1 LSGIAVEPVVKQ
13 IRALLAALAMFCVAA
28 VAADAPIRIGVLA
41 NRGAEEAQRRWQ
53 PTADY
58 LNLYIP
64 GTSFVI
70 VPLDFDAVLKAVE
83 RGDVDFVI
91 ANSGNYVEL
100 EVRYGVSRIV
110 TLKNLRNGVV
120 CKYFGGVV
128 FTRADRKD
136 IQSIKDLRGK
146 SFLAVDERSMGGW
159 QMAWREIKD
168 EGLDPYRDFAALKFG
183 GTHDSVVYAVRDGLV
198 DAGTVRTDLFERVAS
213 EGKIDL
219 AQFRIL
225 NAKQKTP
232 EFPFLRST
240 RLYPEW
246 PMAKLRHT
254 SDEVAQRVASALL
267 NMPPDSA
274 AAKACESAGWTV
286 PLDYS
291 TVHECFRELRVS
303 PYQNYGQITLAD
315 VFREYR
321 WWLLSLGLSM
331 AALVVYMVGYRR
343 VNARLMKTHASLEA
357 ELAERRRA
365 EERLQGAQ
373 AELEARVAARTAEL
387 AGANEGLRAEIAER
401 GRALT
406 ALNASEQRF
415 RQLAENIRQ
424 VFWINNLEKTEMY
437 YVSPAY
443 QEIFGRP
450 AEELYANPKSFI
462 DLIHPEDREAVVA
475 SLPTQANGI
484 WEQEYR
490 VVHADGTIKWVR
502 ATGFPVRNEEGKVYR
517 IAGLVEDITERRMLE
532 QQFAQAQK
540 MEAVGQLSGGIAHDF
555 NNLLTVIAACC
566 DQIAL
571 ARNDA
576 EATRANVDM
585 IQDTVQRGAALT
597 RQLLTFSRRQVLTPK
612 ILNVNAI
619 IQGMAGILRRL
630 IGDAIQ
636 LELKLDPQLGH
647 IRADAGQIEQVLMN
661 LCVNARDAMPR
672 GGLLSITTSNFD
684 PAGKENAGRPE
695 SSLRGMHVMLRVADN
710 GVGIDPAIQSRIFE
724 PFFTTKT
731 QGQGTG
737 LGLPTVYGIV
747 RQSGGLVRFESQPG
761 KGTVFFV
768 YLAQTAPAASEKQ
781 DSGVSA
787 NRPGNE
793 TILLAEDDETVR
805 GSVSM
810 LLRMRGYTVLQ
821 APNGLEALRLFQAQ
835 QKSIQLLLTDMMMP
849 GMGGWELSQRVLAL
863 QPDASIIFM
872 SGHMPDPEVREA
884 IHRKGMVFV
893 QKPFTHQHLEAK
905 IREVL
910 DVRCQSG
917 T

>member
-1 LSGIAVEPVVKQ
+1 MRAWQLNRRAW
-13 IRALLAALAMFCVAA
+13 ALLVALAVIAFSIS
-28 VAADAPIRIGVLA
+28 AADAPIRIGVLA
-41 NRGAEEAQRRWQ
+41 NRGNEEALRRWQ

-58 LNLYIP
+58 LNLYVQ

-70 VPLDFDAVLKAVE
+70 VPLDFEEVFKTVE

-91 ANSGNYVEL
+91 ANSGNYVEM
-100 EVRYGVSRIV
+100 EVRFGVSRIV

-120 CKYFGGVV
+120 CKYFGGVI
-128 FTRADRKD
+128 FTRADRTD
-136 IQSIKDLRGK
+136 IQSIKDLKGK
-146 SFLAVDERSMGGW
+146 TFLAVDERSLGGW
-159 QMAWREIKD
+159 QMAWREIKE
-168 EGLDPYRDFAALKFG
+168 EGLDPYKDFASLKFS
-183 GTHDSVVYAVRDGLV
+183 GTHDPVVYAVRDGKV

-219 AQFRIL
+219 TQFRIL
-225 NAKQKTP
+225 NSKPKTSD
-232 EFPFLRST
+232 FPFMRST

-254 SDEVAQRVASALL
+254 SDDVAQRVASALL
-267 NMPPDSA
+267 NMPADSA

-291 TVHECFRELRVS
+291 TVHECYRELRIS
-303 PYQNYGQITLAD
+303 PYENYGQITLAD

-321 WWLLSLGLSM
+321 WWLFSLGISM
-331 AALVVYMVGYRR
+331 AALVVYMVRHRR
-343 VNARLMKTHASLEA
+343 LNQRLLKAHSSLEA

-365 EERLQGAQ
+365 EARLQAAQ
-373 AELEARVAARTAEL
+373 AELEARVVARTAEL

-401 GRALT
+401 GRALA

-450 AEELYANPKSFI
+450 VEELYSNPRSFI
-462 DLIHPEDREAVVA
+462 NLIHPEDREAVVA
-475 SLPTQANGI
+475 SLPSQVNGI

-490 VVHADGTIKWVR
+490 VIHADGVIKWVR

-571 ARNDA
+571 TRNDA
-576 EATRANVDM
+576 GAVSGHVDM
-585 IQDTVQRGAALT
+585 IQETVQRGAALT

-612 ILNVNAI
+612 ILSLNAVV
-619 IQGMAGILRRL
+619 QGMAGILRRL
-630 IGDAIQ
+630 MGETVDLQ
-636 LELKLDPQLGH
+636 LALDPQLGH

-661 LCVNARDAMPR
+661 LCVNARDAMPK
-672 GGLLSITTSNFD
+672 GGTLSITTQNFD
-684 PAGKENAGRPE
+684 PTGKESAGQPE
-695 SSLRGMHVMLRVADN
+695 SSLRGPHVLLRIADS

-724 PFFTTKT
+724 PFFTTKK

-761 KGTVFFV
+761 RGTTFFV
-768 YLAQTAPAASEKQ
+768 YLAQVPMAVDQKQ
-781 DSGVSA
+781 DSGVA
-787 NRPGNE
+787 LARPGQE

-810 LLRMRGYTVLQ
+810 LLRMRGYTVLP
-821 APNGLEALRLFQAQ
+821 AINGADAWRIFQEQ
-835 QKSIQLLLTDMMMP
+835 RKSIQLVLTDMMMP
-849 GMGGWELSQRVLAL
+849 AMGGWELSQRVLEL

-872 SGHMPDPEVREA
+872 SGHTPDAAVRDA
-884 IHRKGMVFV
+884 IHQKGMVFV
-893 QKPFTHQHLEAK
+893 QKPFTHQHLESK

-910 DVRCQSG
+910 DIRCQSG